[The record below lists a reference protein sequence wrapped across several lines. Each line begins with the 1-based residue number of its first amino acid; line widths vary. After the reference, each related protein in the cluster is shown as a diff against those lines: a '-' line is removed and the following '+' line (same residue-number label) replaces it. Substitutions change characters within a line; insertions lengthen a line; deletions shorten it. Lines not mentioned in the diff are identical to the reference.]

1 MNAILYPPKTS
12 CQWRMIPKARPNT
25 SQSPPPPTGEKYAGE
40 DCNGG
45 NEAKKRKHPHST
57 SKKKDLKTKSS
68 RLGGFPGRD
77 EKLIFQFFQP
87 NKSECVPVPVKRS

>member
-40 DCNGG
+40 DYNGG
-45 NEAKKRKHPHST
+45 NEAKKRNIHIQ
-57 SKKKDLKTKSS
+57 
-68 RLGGFPGRD
+68 RA
-77 EKLIFQFFQP
+77 
-87 NKSECVPVPVKRS
+87 KRKI